1 LGVVNVKILSFRI
14 VMETG
19 EIFKVHRNADW
30 RTRLRAM
37 LVFGSAVAFFWFF
50 WAADN
55 DRIKSYRYLE
65 PCGFQ
70 QKYKL
75 PCPTCGFT
83 RSIMAFSG
91 GNVLKS
97 FYIQPAAG
105 VFCLSIA
112 IIGVF
117 ALLIGLFGLNFG
129 LVEFLKS
136 RVKFGYLILIIL
148 VVLAGG
154 WAVMFARALV
164 NF

>member
-1 LGVVNVKILSFRI
+1 
-14 VMETG
+14 MG
-19 EIFKVHRNADW
+19 EIFTVHRNA
-30 RTRLRAM
+30 TGKARLKAM
-37 LVFGSAVAFFWFF
+37 LVFGLAAAFFWFF
-50 WAADN
+50 WAADTG
-55 DRIKSYRYLE
+55 RIKSYRYLE

-117 ALLIGLFGLNFG
+117 ALLIGLLGLNFG
-129 LVEFLKS
+129 FVNVLKS
-136 RVKFGYLILIIL
+136 RVRFGYVILTILI
-148 VVLAGG
+148 VLAGG

-164 NF
+164 DFR